1 LRGRPKLFSPRKS
14 PRPRRYPAI
23 ATGEIR
29 VGARAQNFE
38 RENGGGFCP
47 FKKCPRFFKLGKR
60 AAKRSMDDQKQIRQT
75 VGPEMGG
82 IAGGVEK
89 SGRKPHC
96 SFLSSP
102 MRGGLRMEKAGG
114 KCSSSPKNNRGTM
127 LTKYQVNEGF
137 DEMADMR
144 NGLRP
149 HYKKFQKLFA
159 EMSEQ
164 EFKAKREA
172 IDNAFLRQGVTF
184 NVYGDAAGAEKIFP
198 FDLLP
203 RIIPASEWEHLER
216 GLTQRITAL
225 NLFLHDI
232 YHGQKILKDG
242 VIPEFYVLSA
252 RHFRREFVDFNVPKD
267 IYIHICGT
275 DLIRDKDGNYLV
287 LEDNGRCPSGVS
299 YVLENRRA
307 MKRAFPQMFEGI
319 GVRPVEN
326 YAQELLKSLKYIAP
340 AGVADP
346 TVVLLTPGAC
356 NSAYFEHTYLA
367 RQMGIEIVE
376 GRDLFVKDSRVFM
389 RTTKGPQPVHVIY
402 RRIDDDFIDP
412 TVFRKDSMLGVP
424 GLIHAYRAGNVS
436 LANSIGTGIADD
448 KVMYYFVPRM
458 IKYYL
463 DQEPIL
469 PNVPTFLASEE
480 KDKQYI
486 LDHLPALVVK
496 AANESGGYG
505 MLMGPKASKEEIE
518 KFRQLIIA
526 EPRNY
531 IAQPMVFLSQHPTC
545 CDGSFEGR
553 HVDLR
558 PFILS
563 GERTSIIPGGLTRV
577 ALRKGS
583 LVVNSSQGGG
593 SKDTWVLYGDE

>member
-1 LRGRPKLFSPRKS
+1 MLKK
-14 PRPRRYPAI
+14 YKI
-23 ATGEIR
+23 
-29 VGARAQNFE
+29 
-38 RENGGGFCP
+38 NG
-47 FKKCPRFFKLGKR
+47 
-60 AAKRSMDDQKQIRQT
+60 
-75 VGPEMGG
+75 
-82 IAGGVEK
+82 
-89 SGRKPHC
+89 
-96 SFLSSP
+96 
-102 MRGGLRMEKAGG
+102 
-114 KCSSSPKNNRGTM
+114 
-127 LTKYQVNEGF
+127 GF
-137 DEMADMR
+137 DEMLDGKTGVRA
-144 NGLRP
+144 
-149 HYKKFQKLFA
+149 HYRKLHKLFGTIKP
-159 EMSEQ
+159 SE
-164 EFKAKREA
+164 FNAKRQA
-172 IDNAFLRQGVTF
+172 VDKAFLRQGITF

-203 RIIPASEWEHLER
+203 RIIPANEWELLER
-216 GLTQRITAL
+216 GLAQRITAL

-232 YHGQKILKDG
+232 YHEQKILKDH
-242 VIPEFYVLSA
+242 VIPEFYVLSGK
-252 RHFRREFVDFNVPKD
+252 HFRREFVNFEVPKG
-267 IYIHICGT
+267 IYIHVCGT

-287 LEDNGRCPSGVS
+287 LEDNSRCPSGVS

-307 MKRAFPQMFEGI
+307 MKRAFPGIFEGI

-326 YAQELLKSLKYIAP
+326 YSQELLKSLKYIAP
-340 AGVADP
+340 ATVADP
-346 TVVLLTPGAC
+346 TVVLLTPGAY

-376 GRDLFVKDSRVFM
+376 GRDLFVRDQRVFM
-389 RTTKGPQPVHVIY
+389 RTTKGSQPVHVIY

-424 GLIHAYRAGNVS
+424 GLVHAYRAGNVS

-469 PNVPTFLASEE
+469 PNVPTYLANEE
-480 KDKQYI
+480 ADKKYI
-486 LDHLPALVVK
+486 LEHLPELVVK

-505 MLMGPKASKEEIE
+505 MLMGPKASKDEIE
-518 KFRQLIIA
+518 KFRKLILA

-531 IAQPMVFLSQHPTC
+531 IAQPMIYLSQHPTY
-545 CDGSFEGR
+545 CDGKFEGR

-563 GERTSIIPGGLTRV
+563 GEKISIIPGALTRV

-593 SKDTWVLYGDE
+593 SKDTWVLY